1 MRRTCLKTL
10 FEIVRTTTNRNNAL
24 CGLHLAPRPSS
35 CLHNFQTETASST
48 MSPLAFLLLL
58 LAPLVV
64 VHAVKYNCDS
74 GCSVVG
80 TRVCGDDG
88 TTYGNECIAYC
99 QVSPLECWIEG
110 HRMESCILSHTCF
123 LRTSQS
129 QTWVHARATRRPLPE
144 VKRTSLRQLLSP

>member
-1 MRRTCLKTL
+1 M
-10 FEIVRTTTNRNNAL
+10 N
-24 CGLHLAPRPSS
+24 
-35 CLHNFQTETASST
+35 
-48 MSPLAFLLLL
+48 PLAFLLLLL

-74 GCSVVG
+74 CSVVG

-110 HRMESCILSHTCF
+110 HQMES
-123 LRTSQS
+123 
-129 QTWVHARATRRPLPE
+129 
-144 VKRTSLRQLLSP
+144 